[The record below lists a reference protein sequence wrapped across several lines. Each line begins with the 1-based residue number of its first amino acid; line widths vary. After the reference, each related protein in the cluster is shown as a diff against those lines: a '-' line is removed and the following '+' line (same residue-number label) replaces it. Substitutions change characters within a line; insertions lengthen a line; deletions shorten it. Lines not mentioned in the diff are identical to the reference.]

1 MEVTKSERQRELLE
15 LISARRFETIPNL
28 AHELGVSRYTIMR
41 DLDEV
46 TSIASFYTVPGRYG
60 GGVYAV
66 DGWYYSRT
74 YLNTDQEALLRA
86 LLPGLQ
92 PEDRKTMQ
100 SILNTFA
107 RPKDRRSGG
116 KA

>member
-1 MEVTKSERQRELLE
+1 MTKSERQRELLE
-15 LISARRFETIPNL
+15 IISARRFETIPNL
-28 AHELGVSRYTIMR
+28 AHELGVSRYTVMR

-66 DGWYYSRT
+66 DGWYYSRA
-74 YLNTDQEALLRA
+74 YLSAGQESLLRT

-92 PEDRKTMQ
+92 PEDQKTMQ
-100 SILNTFA
+100 GILDTFA
-107 RPKDRRSGG
+107 RPTDRQHGR